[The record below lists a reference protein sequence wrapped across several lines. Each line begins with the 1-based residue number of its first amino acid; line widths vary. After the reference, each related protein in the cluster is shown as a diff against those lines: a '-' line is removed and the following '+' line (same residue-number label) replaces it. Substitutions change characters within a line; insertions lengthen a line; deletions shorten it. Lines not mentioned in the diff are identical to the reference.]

1 MKTYLNKM
9 VLCIACF
16 GLFFFFSCNGFPE
29 VEEIGMEVEHAGSA
43 YLIDGQTKVSDA
55 DVKLQTAARLLS
67 GIVNADVVKEIKR
80 GVERSLSYG
89 LDEEVR
95 FIEIIQ
101 PQNAKV
107 NKFSGANLLTG
118 NLKETI
124 SNIGKSSL
132 ASVPF
137 TGNDMESF
145 LCKGDVQ
152 IYWPYSEN
160 WDGKEIPVIT
170 YGRYD
175 GEDDDVSDVVAY
187 RRTKDSFG
195 KEKIES
201 LIVNEEYAKKHPV
214 WVINRNNIPYSDLPD
229 FNDNMFEKNA
239 VWFYS
244 EKANTVS
251 SSDASLRASS
261 SAFAVKLGTIRC
273 TKQHDTWIAGGSEFK
288 FRFAYPSYPA
298 YSAVQ
303 ESVFYFSISRSD
315 ISKGKT
321 FTVNAPLN
329 TFWGEGIPHNAL
341 FIVETDPS
349 QFQENSTGDIL
360 TVNTNITGTLYKGI
374 PYTLWYGD
382 YDDVIQELYPIAR
395 TYMSTTRTMSN
406 RGLTWTL
413 VPQ

>member
-16 GLFFFFSCNGFPE
+16 GLFFFFSCNGLLE
-29 VEEIGMEVEHAGSA
+29 VEENGLGVEHAGSA
-43 YLIDGQTKVSDA
+43 HLAVGLPADGQTKASDA
-55 DVKLQTAARLLS
+55 DIKLQTTARLLS
-67 GIVNADVVKEIKR
+67 GIVNADVAKEIKR
-80 GVERSLSYG
+80 GVEKSLSYG

-124 SNIGKSSL
+124 CNIGKSSL

-229 FNDNMFEKNA
+229 FNDNMFEKNG

-244 EKANTVS
+244 EKANAVS
-251 SSDASLRASS
+251 SSEVSLRASS
-261 SAFAVKLGTIRC
+261 SASVFKLVSVKC
-273 TKQHDTWIAGGSEFK
+273 TKQYDSWIAGGSEF
-288 FRFAYPSYPA
+288 RFSNAFLTPPWYNYYQYEA
-298 YSAVQ
+298 TTNI
-303 ESVFYFSISRSD
+303 SISREGA
-315 ISKGKT
+315 SKPAHPL
-321 FTVNAPLN
+321 FLNQTVRIRNIFL
-329 TFWGEGIPHNAL
+329 
-341 FIVETDPS
+341 
-349 QFQENSTGDIL
+349 IL
-360 TVNTNITGTLYKGI
+360 PGN
-374 PYTLWYGD
+374 
-382 YDDVIQELYPIAR
+382 
-395 TYMSTTRTMSN
+395 
-406 RGLTWTL
+406 
-413 VPQ
+413 